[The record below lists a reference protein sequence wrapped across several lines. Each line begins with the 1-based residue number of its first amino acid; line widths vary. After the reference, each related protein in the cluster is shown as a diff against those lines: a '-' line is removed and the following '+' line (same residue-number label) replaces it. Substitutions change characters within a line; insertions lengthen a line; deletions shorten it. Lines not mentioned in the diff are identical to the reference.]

1 MKGLDY
7 ASMSIDGSPIGRE
20 DENRGTV
27 AWEWQRQLS
36 LYLVGVLDGLYQQ
49 A

>member
-1 MKGLDY
+1 
-7 ASMSIDGSPIGRE
+7 MSTDGSPIGRE

-27 AWEWQRQLS
+27 AWEWRRRLC
-36 LYLVGVLDGLYQQ
+36 LYLVGVLDGHLVGVLDGRYQQ